1 MKEFVTIKDIWMF
14 LLAAPVYSMEYKISI
29 FFILCISS
37 WNIRKKIE
45 NKKKIKNIKKFVI
58 IKNPFNSFY
67 WLHKVT
73 PFPSGG
79 GAVRI

>member
-37 WNIRKKIE
+37 RNIRKKIE
-45 NKKKIKNIKKFVI
+45 NKKKSKI
-58 IKNPFNSFY
+58 
-67 WLHKVT
+67 
-73 PFPSGG
+73 
-79 GAVRI
+79 